1 MITLIIQQFLI
12 GSGCEKARAASLA
25 VLVGTITPRQRGGC
39 LSVLAEW
46 TKGDCGGYLLNTIP
60 FWADIDWD
68 PETVLNPI
76 TYTKEKL
83 FTKIHPFTSQATV
96 QFVKLRHSDSR

>member
-12 GSGCEKARAASLA
+12 GPGCEKARAASLA
-25 VLVGTITPRQRGGC
+25 VLVGTITPRQKGSC

-46 TKGDCGGYLLNTIP
+46 TKGDCGGYLLNNIL
-60 FWADIDWD
+60 ADIDWD

-76 TYTKEKL
+76 TYTKENSSPEFIL
-83 FTKIHPFTSQATV
+83 SHH
-96 QFVKLRHSDSR
+96 KLRCNL

>member
-25 VLVGTITPRQRGGC
+25 VLVGTITPRQRGGY
-39 LSVLAEW
+39 LSVLAKW
-46 TKGDCGGYLLNTIP
+46 TKGACGDYLLNKIP
-60 FWADIDWD
+60 FWAGIDLD

-76 TYTKEKL
+76 TYTKETVHQNSS
-83 FTKIHPFTSQATV
+83 FHITSYGAICEAQT
-96 QFVKLRHSDSR
+96 R